1 MTDTQS
7 TLTLPP
13 LTLVLGACGGA
24 GGTTTALGLS
34 NVTAVHGFPVVA
46 VDTTPAGGDLADRG
60 ADARLSKGNLEQ
72 LVATS
77 SGGPIK
83 DDVFDACSSRTAA
96 GVRILQRI
104 GEHTAGNADY
114 GAVDLYLRSRAVA
127 GVYDIGH
134 RLRPSYLAPLLTDQR
149 APIVLAVPCRADAFN
164 RMRGA
169 LETIANTLGQG
180 GLARTVVTVSNQD
193 ATGWQVDTDL
203 LREHLAGKVW
213 GIEQIPYDEHL
224 ASGVVIDHG
233 SISPETAAAYERLS
247 AATAAIA
254 VQ

>member
-1 MTDTQS
+1 MTATQS

-24 GGTTTALGLS
+24 GGTTTALGIV
-34 NVTAVHGFPVVA
+34 NVTAAHGFPVVA

-60 ADARLSKGNLEQ
+60 ADDRLSKGNLEQ

-77 SGGPIK
+77 AGGPIK
-83 DDVFDACSSRTAA
+83 DDVFEACSSRTKA
-96 GVRILQRI
+96 GARVLQRV

-114 GAVDLYLRSRAVA
+114 GAVDLYLRARAVA

-134 RLRPSYLAPLLTDQR
+134 RLRPSYLAPLLTDPR
-149 APIVLAVPCRADAFN
+149 APIVLSVPCRADAFN
-164 RMRGA
+164 RMRAA
-169 LETIANTLGQG
+169 LETIASTLGQA

-193 ATGWQVDTDL
+193 AAGWQVDVDL
-203 LREHLAGKVW
+203 LREYLADQVW

-224 ASGVVIDHG
+224 ASGVVLDH
-233 SISPETAAAYERLS
+233 TALAPQTVAAYERLS